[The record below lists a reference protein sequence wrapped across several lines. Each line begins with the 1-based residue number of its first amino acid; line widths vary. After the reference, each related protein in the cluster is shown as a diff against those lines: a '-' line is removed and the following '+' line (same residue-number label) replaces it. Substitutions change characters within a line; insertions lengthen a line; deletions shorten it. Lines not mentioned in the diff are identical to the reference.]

1 MEFIVTMEYVYY
13 IEVRDADTGRYCHN
27 LGVAYVDLKI
37 AQQACEDWNTHF
49 ATRKEPYIA
58 TLGALM
64 LKHTPISF

>member
-1 MEFIVTMEYVYY
+1 MEFIVIMEYVYY

-27 LGVAYVDLKI
+27 MGVAYVDLKI
-37 AQQACEDWNTHF
+37 AQQACDNWNTYF
-49 ATRKEPYIA
+49 ASRKEPYIA